1 VNETVSV
8 PCDIPQAPAELL
20 KRRFAGEA
28 AGFAS
33 AAARVRCGQDP
44 EAVHDL
50 RVSARAVET
59 MLRIWAA
66 LFEPHPRGAALRSL
80 GRLRRRLVNARE
92 LEACIA
98 LLEAAIADH
107 GDPVSSLLDELRRKL
122 RERTARAARRLRPRR
137 LRPLMDRIR
146 AASASLA
153 GRRARHARGLE
164 RARAYLLERRAAART
179 AVELALAGGDDW
191 SLRRARLAIERWR
204 LALDCADGAW
214 DAGPD
219 PRPALGRLEDL
230 LGAIQDRAALIAAI
244 ERRHV
249 DGDGSGLEALLG
261 RLRSE
266 KQHAFARFRE
276 RAARHGVPSPA
287 PARIARL
294 GCGRVGEPAS
304 NAPVSA
310 GERWERMAQWLLGR
324 GRGSA

>member
-1 VNETVSV
+1 VNEMVSV
-8 PCDIPQAPAELL
+8 PSDTRQAPAELL

-50 RVSARAVET
+50 RASARALEA
-59 MLRIWAA
+59 MLGTWAA
-66 LFEPHPRGAALRSL
+66 LFQPHPRAAALRAL

-98 LLEAAIADH
+98 LLEAAAADH
-107 GDPVSSLLDELRRKL
+107 GDPVSIVLDELRRRL
-122 RERTARAARRLRPRR
+122 RERTARAAKRIRPRR
-137 LRPLMDRIR
+137 LRPLMERIG

-153 GRRARHARGLE
+153 ARRARHARGLE
-164 RARAYLLERRAAART
+164 RARTYLLERRAMARV

-191 SLRRARLAIERWR
+191 SLRRARLAIERWH

-214 DAGPD
+214 DVGPD

-230 LGAIQDRAALIAAI
+230 LGAIQERAALIAAI
-244 ERRHV
+244 ERRRV
-249 DGDGSGLEALLG
+249 NGDGRGLEALLG

-266 KQHAFARFRE
+266 KQDTFARFRE
-276 RAARHGVPSPA
+276 RVARHGVLPPA
-287 PARIARL
+287 PARVARL
-294 GCGRVGEPAS
+294 GHGRVGEPAS
-304 NAPVSA
+304 GAADSA
-310 GERWERMAQWLLGR
+310 GERWERMARWLLGT